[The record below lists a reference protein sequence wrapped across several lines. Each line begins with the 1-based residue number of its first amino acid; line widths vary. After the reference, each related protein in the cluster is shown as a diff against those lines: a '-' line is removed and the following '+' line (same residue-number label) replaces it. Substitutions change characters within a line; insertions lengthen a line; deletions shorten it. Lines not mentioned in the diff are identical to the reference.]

1 MKKKSAVSA
10 ALLCAGLMRCAAAL
24 ADTAE
29 PQLLPEP
36 DQVMQMGSGLGGVAL
51 VVAVLALIVAIALFL
66 ISSMN
71 NARLRSEVSALQRLH
86 GATRSASTPP
96 RLRSEVSVFQRRL
109 RETETDRARSGGG
122 ADNYDQLAQMSQR
135 MTRIENAVDDLE
147 RDFQHLEQY
156 AAQRPAA
163 RPAPAQPVYAP
174 PQARPV
180 QQPRPAF
187 AQQNP
192 YAQPV
197 RPTVNAPA
205 QPVRPAA
212 PTADAEL
219 ARLNQI
225 LDGSDAPERLL
236 QKVYSAAERQR
247 VEMLH
252 YVHPAMKAQNQGYA
266 DFCAYGRINPGMV
279 SVMRVGKYVVPYR
292 LSLNGS
298 AIADWYDVA
307 REQDGTNPRP
317 HFKILSPAVA
327 AETGE
332 NVVNEAGETHRL
344 IRMESK
350 GKLIAYNL

>member
-1 MKKKSAVSA
+1 M
-10 ALLCAGLMRCAAAL
+10 
-24 ADTAE
+24 
-29 PQLLPEP
+29 
-36 DQVMQMGSGLGGVAL
+36 
-51 VVAVLALIVAIALFL
+51 
-66 ISSMN
+66 
-71 NARLRSEVSALQRLH
+71 
-86 GATRSASTPP
+86 
-96 RLRSEVSVFQRRL
+96 
-109 RETETDRARSGGG
+109 
-122 ADNYDQLAQMSQR
+122 
-135 MTRIENAVDDLE
+135 
-147 RDFQHLEQY
+147 
-156 AAQRPAA
+156 
-163 RPAPAQPVYAP
+163 
-174 PQARPV
+174 
-180 QQPRPAF
+180 
-187 AQQNP
+187 
-192 YAQPV
+192 
-197 RPTVNAPA
+197 NAPA

-332 NVVNEAGETHRL
+332 NVINEAGETHRL

>member
-24 ADTAE
+24 ADTTE

-36 DQVMQMGSGLGGVAL
+36 DQVMQMGSGLGGAAL

-71 NARLRSEVSALQRLH
+71 NARLCSEVSALQR
-86 GATRSASTPP
+86 
-96 RLRSEVSVFQRRL
+96 RLK
-109 RETETDRARSGGG
+109 ETETDRARSGGG

-147 RDFQHLEQY
+147 RDFQHLEQH

-197 RPTVNAPA
+197 RPAVNAPA

-236 QKVYSAAERQR
+236 QKVYSAAERQH

>member
-1 MKKKSAVSA
+1 M
-10 ALLCAGLMRCAAAL
+10 
-24 ADTAE
+24 
-29 PQLLPEP
+29 
-36 DQVMQMGSGLGGVAL
+36 
-51 VVAVLALIVAIALFL
+51 
-66 ISSMN
+66 ISSIWSST
-71 NARLRSEVSALQRLH
+71 R
-86 GATRSASTPP
+86 RSARRQDPP
-96 RLRSEVSVFQRRL
+96 RRSLFMPRRRL
-109 RETETDRARSGGG
+109 VRFSSPG
-122 ADNYDQLAQMSQR
+122 L
-135 MTRIENAVDDLE
+135 L
-147 RDFQHLEQY
+147 
-156 AAQRPAA
+156 
-163 RPAPAQPVYAP
+163 
-174 PQARPV
+174 
-180 QQPRPAF
+180 F

-197 RPTVNAPA
+197 RPAVNAPA
-205 QPVRPAA
+205 QPCALPP

-279 SVMRVGKYVVPYR
+279 SVMRVGKYVVPHR

-307 REQDGTNPRP
+307 REQDGTNPGRTLR
-317 HFKILSPAVA
+317 FSPAVA